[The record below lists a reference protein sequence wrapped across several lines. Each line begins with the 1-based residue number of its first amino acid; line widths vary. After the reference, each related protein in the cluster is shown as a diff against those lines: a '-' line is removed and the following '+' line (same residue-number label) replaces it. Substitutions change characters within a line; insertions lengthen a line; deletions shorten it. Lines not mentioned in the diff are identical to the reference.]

1 MKRSRL
7 PRVGR
12 VVNRASTYPL
22 LLALV
27 GAAYVFGVVRIDALL
42 GLSSDWLAA
51 PQILAVGL
59 IALVLQPVQRRMQQ
73 WVDHV
78 VHGRRTPAYEV
89 LAEVSALSRDTGRT
103 EESLQSLARVVAQS
117 LTMPTATVTVEFA
130 DGTLID
136 HPWPQPTPGEAGI
149 ALDRIPVEYRGTR
162 VGFLAIPADSQRR
175 LPPDRRRLLSDLARA
190 SGVIL
195 HNENLTSDL
204 EHRLRA
210 TEAQSAEIRASRW
223 RIVAAQEAERRD
235 LERDLHDDAQ
245 PGLTAVR
252 LSLGLLAHLA
262 GTGDAQA
269 VRAAFDQTR
278 DHVDAALRGLRRT
291 LDGLNPQTLGREG
304 LLAALRERAAGLGC
318 AADFTVDE
326 HVRRRRFAPAIEAAV
341 YYCCSE
347 ALQNAA
353 KHSPGAPITVSLEL
367 QPAPGR
373 LCFAVTDQ
381 GPGFE
386 QSQVLGAGGLQNM
399 ADRISVAGG
408 VLDVHSAIGAGTR
421 ISGWVA
427 VSSPEPDAAADAY
440 HHRM

>member
-7 PRVGR
+7 PLVGR
-12 VVNRASTYPL
+12 VVSRASTYPV

-59 IALVLQPVQRRMQQ
+59 VALILQPVQRRLQQ
-73 WVDHV
+73 WAERLIY
-78 VHGRRTPAYEV
+78 GRRTPAYEV

-103 EESLQSLARVVAQS
+103 AESLRSLARVVSES
-117 LTMPTATVTVEFA
+117 LKIPTATVTVEFA
-130 DGTLID
+130 DGTFID
-136 HPWPQPTPGEAGI
+136 HSWPKPIRGDAGI
-149 ALDRIPVEYRGTR
+149 ALYRIPVEYRGTR
-162 VGFLAIPADSQRR
+162 VGFIGIPADSQRL
-175 LPPDRRRLLSDLARA
+175 LPPDRRRLLSDLVRA
-190 SGVIL
+190 CGVIF
-195 HNENLTSDL
+195 HNANLTSHL

-223 RIVAAQEAERRD
+223 RIVAAQEGERRD

-252 LSLGLLAHLA
+252 LSLGLLAHRA
-262 GTGDAQA
+262 RTGDARA

-278 DHVDAALRGLRRT
+278 DQVDAALRGLRRT
-291 LDGLNPQTLGREG
+291 LDGLNPQTLSREG
-304 LLAALRERAAGLGC
+304 LVPALRERATGLGC
-318 AADFTVDE
+318 AADFRVDDQIE
-326 HVRRRRFAPAIEAAV
+326 RLRFAPAIEAAV

-353 KHSPGAPITVSLEL
+353 KHSPGAPITVSLYR
-367 QPAPGR
+367 QPVPSR
-373 LCFAVTDQ
+373 LCFVVADQ
-381 GPGFE
+381 GPGFDPA
-386 QSQVLGAGGLQNM
+386 QARSPGGLQNM

-408 VLDVHSAIGAGTR
+408 VLHVHSALGAGTR
-421 ISGWVA
+421 ISGWVPVA
-427 VSSPEPDAAADAY
+427 SPGPDATVAG
-440 HHRM
+440 R

>member
-7 PRVGR
+7 PLVGR
-12 VVNRASTYPL
+12 VVSRASTYPAL
-22 LLALV
+22 LTLV

-59 IALVLQPVQRRMQQ
+59 IALILQPVQRRLQQ
-73 WVDHV
+73 WAERLIY
-78 VHGRRTPAYEV
+78 GRRTPAYEV
-89 LAEVSALSRDTGRT
+89 LAEVSALSRDTNRNA
-103 EESLQSLARVVAQS
+103 ESLYSLARVVGES
-117 LTMPTATVTVEFA
+117 LKMPTATVTVELA

-136 HPWPQPTPGEAGI
+136 HSWPKPTPSDAGI
-149 ALDRIPVEYRGTR
+149 ALYRVPVEYRGIR
-162 VGFLAIPADSQRR
+162 IGFIAIPTDSQRL

-190 SGVIL
+190 GGVIF
-195 HNENLTSDL
+195 HNANLTADL

-262 GTGDAQA
+262 RTGNAQA

-278 DHVDAALRGLRRT
+278 DQVDAALRGLRRT
-291 LDGLNPQTLGREG
+291 LDGLNPQTLSREG
-304 LLAALRERAAGLGC
+304 LVPAVRERASGLGC
-318 AADFTVDE
+318 AADFKVDDQMQQ
-326 HVRRRRFAPAIEAAV
+326 RRFAPAIEAAV

-353 KHSPGAPITVSLEL
+353 KHSPGAPITVSFDL
-367 QPAPGR
+367 QPAPSR

-381 GPGFE
+381 GPGFDP
-386 QSQVLGAGGLQNM
+386 SRARSPGGLQNM
-399 ADRISVAGG
+399 ADRISVTGG
-408 VLDVHSAIGAGTR
+408 VLHVHSAIGAGTR
-421 ISGWVA
+421 ISGLVP
-427 VSSPEPDAAADAY
+427 VTSLGPDATAAGY
-440 HHRM
+440 HDRV